1 MPDDSKQFYCD
12 LPAQTPATNN
22 GWQSEQFPLGITCE
36 QLQLL
41 PEPGPVLYSH
51 LYMRGIPDEDNEL
64 CQPNCCGAKMRHMCL
79 AEAIDSG
86 ANCNCRHQDS
96 GLRIQNWGLRT
107 RNPGYNNETI
117 YQENENLLS
126 VNERKLSPW
135 LGSFQLSPVGSVRWQ
150 SRCFFVGQK
159 ATIRSASSYLVEKGK
174 KTAAIAV
181 VYRP

>member
-1 MPDDSKQFYCD
+1 
-12 LPAQTPATNN
+12 
-22 GWQSEQFPLGITCE
+22 
-36 QLQLL
+36 
-41 PEPGPVLYSH
+41 
-51 LYMRGIPDEDNEL
+51 
-64 CQPNCCGAKMRHMCL
+64 
-79 AEAIDSG
+79 
-86 ANCNCRHQDS
+86 
-96 GLRIQNWGLRT
+96 LRT

-159 ATIRSASSYLVEKGK
+159 ATIRSASSYRVEKSK